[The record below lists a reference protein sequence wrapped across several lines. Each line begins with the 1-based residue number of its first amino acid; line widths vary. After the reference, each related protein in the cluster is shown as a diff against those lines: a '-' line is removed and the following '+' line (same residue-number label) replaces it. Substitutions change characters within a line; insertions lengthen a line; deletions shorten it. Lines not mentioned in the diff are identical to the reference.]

1 MASFPKPPTL
11 NDDRRAVDI
20 YRRAAVILRDKGFD
34 ATSMGD
40 IADAVDL
47 TKGGLYYYIKGK
59 QALLYAIMSFALQRV
74 EESVLQ
80 PALEV
85 EDPETRV
92 ARWVE
97 GHTVLMLD
105 DSAPMMVLYNEL
117 EGLKPEHRVKVDE
130 RLKVSTD
137 TLRDAVESL
146 LGGGRPDLDVD
157 IATGALRSLVEGVAT
172 WSDGVSAG
180 RDAIVRQVTTMA
192 MDALLGG
199 AQAARA
205 VA

>member
-59 QALLYAIMSFALQRV
+59 QALLFAIMCFALERV
-74 EESVLQ
+74 ETEVLE
-80 PALEV
+80 PALKV
-85 EDPETRV
+85 DDAETRV

-97 GHTVLMLD
+97 GHTGLMLD
-105 DSAPMMVLYNEL
+105 DPAPMMVLYNEL
-117 EGLKPEHRVKVDE
+117 EALKPEHRIRIDE
-130 RLKVSTD
+130 RLEVSTD
-137 TLRDAVESL
+137 TLRNAVESL
-146 LGGGRPDLDVD
+146 VGGRADLDVD
-157 IATGALRSLVEGVAT
+157 IATGTIRTLVEGVAN
-172 WSDGVSAG
+172 WSGGVKAG
-180 RDAIVRQVTTMA
+180 RDTIVRQVTTMA

>member
-20 YRRAAVILRDKGFD
+20 YRRAAVILRERGFD

-59 QALLYAIMSFALQRV
+59 QALLFAIMCFALEQV
-74 EESVLQ
+74 ENQVLK

-85 EDPETRV
+85 DDAETRV

-97 GHTVLMLD
+97 GHTILMLD
-105 DSAPMMVLYNEL
+105 DPAPMMVLYNEL
-117 EGLKPEHRVKVDE
+117 EALKPEHRLRVDE
-130 RLKVSTD
+130 RLNVSTN
-137 TLRDAVESL
+137 TLRDAIEVLVAERST
-146 LGGGRPDLDVD
+146 LDVD
-157 IATGALRSLVEGVAT
+157 IATGAIRTLVEGVAN
-172 WSDGVSAG
+172 WSGGVRADH
-180 RDAIVRQVTTMA
+180 DAIVRQVTRMA
-192 MDALLGG
+192 MDALLGHTE
-199 AQAARA
+199 AARA

>member
-20 YRRAAVILRDKGFD
+20 YRKAAAVLCENGFD

-59 QALLYAIMSFALQRV
+59 QALLYAIMCFALEQV
-74 EESVLQ
+74 EQQVLE
-80 PALEV
+80 PTLTV
-85 EDPETRV
+85 EDPEARL

-97 GHTVLMLD
+97 GHVALMLD
-105 DSAPMMVLYNEL
+105 DPAPMSVMSKEM
-117 EGLKPEHRVKVDE
+117 EGLKPEHRAKVEE
-130 RLKVSTD
+130 RLRASTD
-137 TLRDAVESL
+137 TLHDSVSRLLSDRD
-146 LGGGRPDLDVD
+146 DLDADV
-157 IATGALRSLVEGVAT
+157 ATGAICALVDGVAR
-172 WSDGVSAG
+172 WSGNVRADRAS
-180 RDAIVRQVTTMA
+180 IIRQVTAMA
-192 MDALLGG
+192 MDAVVGG
-199 AQAARA
+199 TQSARA

>member
-20 YRRAAVILRDKGFD
+20 YRRAAVILRNKGFD

-59 QALLYAIMSFALQRV
+59 QALLFAIMCFALERV
-74 EESVLQ
+74 ENQVLE
-80 PALEV
+80 PALKV
-85 EDPETRV
+85 DDPETRV

-97 GHTVLMLD
+97 GQTVLMLD

-117 EGLKPEHRVKVDE
+117 EALKPEHRARIDE

-137 TLRDAVESL
+137 TLRDAVEIL
-146 LGGGRPDLDVD
+146 LSKRPDLDVD
-157 IATGALRSLVEGVAT
+157 IATGAIRTLVEGVAT
-172 WSDGVSAG
+172 WSGGVVAS
-180 RDAIVRQVTTMA
+180 RDDIIRQVTTMA

>member
-59 QALLYAIMSFALQRV
+59 QALLFAIMCFALERV
-74 EESVLQ
+74 ESQVLE

-85 EDPETRV
+85 DDPETRV

-97 GHTVLMLD
+97 GQTILMLD

-117 EGLKPEHRVKVDE
+117 EALKPEHRVRVDE

-137 TLRDAVESL
+137 TLRDAVAIL
-146 LGGGRPDLDVD
+146 VADRHDLDVD
-157 IATGALRSLVEGVAT
+157 IATGAIRTLVEGVAN
-172 WSDGVSAG
+172 WSGGVSAG
-180 RDAIVRQVTTMA
+180 REAIIQQVTTMA
-192 MDALLGG
+192 MDALLGT

>member
-59 QALLYAIMSFALQRV
+59 QALLYAIMSFALERV
-74 EESVLQ
+74 ENQVLE
-80 PALEV
+80 PALQV
-85 EDPETRV
+85 DDPETRV

-97 GHTVLMLD
+97 GHTILMLD

-117 EGLKPEHRVKVDE
+117 EALKPEHRVKVDE
-130 RLKVSTD
+130 RLQVSTD
-137 TLRDAVESL
+137 TLQHAVESL
-146 LGGGRPDLDVD
+146 VAERPDLDADV
-157 IATGALRSLVEGVAT
+157 ATGAIRSLVEGVAN
-172 WSDGVSAG
+172 WSSTVRAD

-192 MDALLGG
+192 MDAVLGST
-199 AQAARA
+199 QAARA